1 MEEQVE
7 EISIN
12 PKRTLT
18 PSQIFRN
25 ASSWVFCTYGEET
38 ANSVKRNEEI
48 RHHLPLLPQK
58 NQVDD
63 DHNEEDEDRTK
74 RTKKRRK
81 RTRRT
86 RRGYSSAWKPIRP
99 LSSLTFF
106 IFPLIFSLEQESTAL
121 HGIGRQKG
129 KMVN

>member
-1 MEEQVE
+1 MMEEQVE

-63 DHNEEDEDRTK
+63 DHNEEEDEEEDEEDEEEEEEDEKDEEGLFQCMETD
-74 RTKKRRK
+74 
-81 RTRRT
+81 
-86 RRGYSSAWKPIRP
+86 P
-99 LSSLTFF
+99 
-106 IFPLIFSLEQESTAL
+106 ST
-121 HGIGRQKG
+121 
-129 KMVN
+129 